1 MRRTV
6 LSLLASALL
15 VAPLAAQ
22 QSGTVG
28 QYTPPRDWPLRLCV
42 GLDSHHVSGLGG
54 LQDGEL
60 SRQDRD
66 LPLSVPVSM

>member
-28 QYTPPRDWPLRLCV
+28 QYTPPRDWP
-42 GLDSHHVSGLGG
+42 GG
-54 LQDGEL
+54 WKRCQ
-60 SRQDRD
+60 
-66 LPLSVPVSM
+66 